1 MDTLSLDLSLGL
13 RSFDLEL
20 SLDVGD
26 ETVAIV
32 GPSGAGKTTLLRALA
47 GLARPD
53 RGRISLGEFGA
64 TIMFAGSIEGRTQ
77 TLPLVVYGEF
87 QGGDLDASI
96 AAAAIHVL
104 AAFGVLIAVR
114 VLNAGRVLD
123 TRGVG

>member
-53 RGRISLGEFGA
+53 RGRIALGDEVWFDD
-64 TIMFAGSIEGRTQ
+64 RTNLC
-77 TLPLVVYGEF
+77 T
-87 QGGDLDASI
+87 
-96 AAAAIHVL
+96 
-104 AAFGVLIAVR
+104 
-114 VLNAGRVLD
+114 
-123 TRGVG
+123 